1 MADDYFN
8 FDEDEVAPRR
18 RDNLFVWTIFIL
30 LLIGLAFAC
39 WLGSFYI
46 FGHPEQ
52 PRAYRILKKLHKIE
66 APKRFEEIAAPP
78 GEFLSAQRLFE
89 RFSKFTR
96 LELER
101 ENADLLRNF
110 VNNYRET
117 KKLVPYVRGNFTI
130 MSASEL
136 SDQDFLSSGMVAL
149 GVSNDFPQVLIEH
162 LYPMT
167 AENTA
172 KARKLLILGNPI
184 KLEKTY
190 DLGAVIHAEKISDG
204 RLKFTVVPLLYGSYA
219 LNGGVGTFSTEPPPD
234 LNMERG
240 LPVLSE
246 ARIAEAVK
254 AYAAFRRTQ
263 PVLEPAAPGET
274 PVAPSGPEIVR
285 LDTVPDGIKVPE
297 TGALP
302 EMPVATP
309 IPLTAAGGAPTPR
322 KATPGPVA
330 MLNTPVPREMPVATP
345 LPMDRRGPPTPAPV
359 GGSTMAAAT
368 PLSATTPAP
377 NVPAGVIKPFIAS
390 NPQPGLPGAQG
401 NLWRTYKPGSVPAG
415 RSVAPA
421 EAAALAERGAIGE
434 RTYLRGNFVVTASGE
449 NRAVLRPKAGSEGA
463 GSAPVRIIVEYA
475 NGAVAPAEGSALN
488 RDESRPYEI
497 RDVRRDAGGELNIW
511 VREII
516 QQQ

>member
-52 PRAYRILKKLHKIE
+52 ARSYRILKKLKKIE
-66 APKRFEEIAAPP
+66 APRRFEEIAAPP

-101 ENADLLRNF
+101 ENAELLRNF

-136 SDQDFLSSGMVAL
+136 AGQDFLSSGMVAL

-167 AENTA
+167 PENTA
-172 KARKLLILGNPI
+172 KARKLLVMGNPI

-204 RLKFTVVPLLYGSYA
+204 RMKFTIVPLLYGSYA

-240 LPVLSE
+240 LPVVSE

-254 AYAAFRRTQ
+254 AFAAFRRTQ
-263 PVLEPAAPGET
+263 PVAEAPGPGEA
-274 PVAPSGPEIVR
+274 PVVPKGPEIVR
-285 LDTVPDGIKVPE
+285 LDAVPDGAKVPE

-309 IPLTAAGGAPTPR
+309 IPVAASATPR

-330 MLNTPVPREMPVATP
+330 MLTTPVPREMPVATP
-345 LPMDRRGPPTPAPV
+345 LPMDRRGPPTPVPTPPM
-359 GGSTMAAAT
+359 GAAT
-368 PLSATTPAP
+368 PLSAATPSP

-401 NLWRTYKPGSVPAG
+401 NLWRTYKPGAVPAG
-415 RSVAPA
+415 RSIAA
-421 EAAALAERGAIGE
+421 SEAAALAERGAIGE

-449 NRAVLRPKAGSEGA
+449 NRAVLRPKPGSEGA